1 MKKNK
6 KILNYWNL
14 RANNK
19 LLKCTNDINLE
30 KNEIKYFLS
39 IIKKKTNVLDI
50 GCGDGELLR
59 TLKKNNKCNCY
70 GIDFSENLISVAK
83 KKSKNINYYC
93 MDMNKIKDQFKTNI
107 KFDYIITKRSIQNL
121 TSWTNQK
128 KFLNQLKFFSAL
140 KTKILLMESS
150 SDGLKKINYVR
161 QKLNLKKINKPWH
174 NLYLDD
180 KKVKKTIFKGIKLIG
195 ISELFSAYYFTSR
208 VLNAAIN
215 EKPTYNDLL
224 NLNILTYGIKMNRI
238 IINAEI
244 TQYVQNNKLL
254 IAPLKN
260 PKCSIKAK
268 IISIEHRPTNEY
280 IRPLTIRFL

>member
-14 RANNK
+14 RASNK

-59 TLKKNNKCNCY
+59 TLKKNNKCNCH

-121 TSWTNQK
+121 TSWTDQK

-180 KKVKKTIFKGIKLIG
+180 KKVKKTIFKGIKLIS

-224 NLNILTYGIKMNRI
+224 NLTGWKLP
-238 IINAEI
+238 
-244 TQYVQNNKLL
+244 QNL
-254 IAPLKN
+254 IEGFSQLRLYEFRLKN
-260 PKCSIKAK
+260 
-268 IISIEHRPTNEY
+268 
-280 IRPLTIRFL
+280 

>member
-6 KILNYWNL
+6 KILNYWNS

-19 LLKCTNDINLE
+19 MLKCTNDINLE

-39 IIKKKTNVLDI
+39 IIKRKKNLLDI

-59 TLKKNNKCNCY
+59 NLKKKNNCKCY
-70 GIDFSENLISVAK
+70 GIDFSENLIKVAK

-128 KFLNQLKFFSAL
+128 KFLNQLKFFSGP

-150 SDGLKKINYVR
+150 SDGLKKINFMR
-161 QKLNLKKINKPWH
+161 QKLNLKKITKPWH

-180 KKVKKTIFKGIKLIG
+180 KKIKTTNFKGIKLIN
-195 ISELFSAYYFTSR
+195 ISELFSTYYFTSR
-208 VLNAAIN
+208 VLNAATN
-215 EKPTYNDLL
+215 KKPTYNDLL
-224 NLNILTYGIKMNRI
+224 NLTGWKLP
-238 IINAEI
+238 
-244 TQYVQNNKLL
+244 QNL
-254 IAPLKN
+254 IEGFSQLRLYEFKFKN
-260 PKCSIKAK
+260 
-268 IISIEHRPTNEY
+268 
-280 IRPLTIRFL
+280 